1 MNTPFRFR
9 TTLLLTL
16 IGLATSG
23 IISCTPKVLRNTSTD
38 GLSYRGTDI
47 FYQDELCARMTAL
60 EIAFDNG
67 KIVRECT
74 FVITDEKFDAYAL
87 GIIKLMRE
95 KKPHWEVEVELK
107 RTDNQ

>member
-1 MNTPFRFR
+1 MHASLRFR
-9 TTLLLTL
+9 TFLLLPLLGLGTL
-16 IGLATSG
+16 GFL
-23 IISCTPKVLRNTSTD
+23 SCTPGVLRRTSTV
-38 GLSYRGTDI
+38 GLSYGGTDI
-47 FYQDELCARMTAL
+47 YYQDELCARMTAL

-107 RTDNQ
+107 KPDNQ